1 MTDLRKSVGNDG
13 QYASPQEVSRMAWV
27 GVAFVL
33 YPGQASGPRIL
44 LQITARQGEQRPQQ
58 ASVRCGHRC
67 GATHSRSSKEVV
79 QKRFG
84 LIVCMVCKQ
93 DPIGRMVRQRS
104 VTQAAGCSF
113 QALFFVVCDVH
124 PNHIER
130 DAESRAKP
138 NAGFGPGIRLA
149 AQTMMDMTSRD
160 PVAATPGEVVQR
172 VQQNRGIEATG
183 ITDKK
188 NRAGLGHLSGKGGR
202 DSPKHGLSES
212 IVP

>member
-1 MTDLRKSVGNDG
+1 MTDLRKSVGNNERARVRRKFRVWRGSALLSSSIRDRHLVRA
-13 QYASPQEVSRMAWV
+13 YSCKSLRAKASRGRNKRPFAA
-27 GVAFVL
+27 GIA
-33 YPGQASGPRIL
+33 AAPRTPFL
-44 LQITARQGEQRPQQ
+44 E
-58 ASVRCGHRC
+58 
-67 GATHSRSSKEVV
+67 EVV

-84 LIVCMVCKQ
+84 LIVCMVCKH

-104 VTQAAGCSF
+104 VTQAAGCEAPGPLLCGLRCSPEPHR
-113 QALFFVVCDVH
+113 AGT
-124 PNHIER
+124 P
-130 DAESRAKP
+130 SRAKP